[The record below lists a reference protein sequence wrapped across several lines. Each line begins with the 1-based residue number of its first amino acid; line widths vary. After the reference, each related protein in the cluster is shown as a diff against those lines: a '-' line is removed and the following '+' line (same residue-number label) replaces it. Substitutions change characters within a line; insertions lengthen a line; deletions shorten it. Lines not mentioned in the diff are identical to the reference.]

1 MKETL
6 SRQHENL
13 QSDLNA
19 KRVEVDGLK
28 SSVAQLTSAQAGM
41 SAELDATKV
50 RQIWIMNNIC
60 IIFYYGNVRE
70 KNMIKKYSDHN
81 SKSKSFIGYVNN
93 AIIKFLIYYAS
104 HMHIVGQIV
113 AINPEWSHVFLQDRG
128 TYIHLTGMIFVSYLT
143 DFSYFPLERNC

>member
-50 RQIWIMNNIC
+50 RQIRLINNFEFLYIW
-60 IIFYYGNVRE
+60 E
-70 KNMIKKYSDHN
+70 KNKWEKNIL
-81 SKSKSFIGYVNN
+81 
-93 AIIKFLIYYAS
+93 IIILNRHSSLA
-104 HMHIVGQIV
+104 M
-113 AINPEWSHVFLQDRG
+113 
-128 TYIHLTGMIFVSYLT
+128 
-143 DFSYFPLERNC
+143 

>member
-41 SAELDATKV
+41 SAKLDATKV
-50 RQIWIMNNIC
+50 RQIRLINIFC
-60 IIFYYGNVRE
+60 IFIYVR
-70 KNMIKKYSDHN
+70 KKQMIKKYSNYN
-81 SKSKSFIGYVNN
+81 SKSTFFIGYVNN
-93 AIIKFLIYYAS
+93 AIIKFLTYYAS
-104 HMHIVGQIV
+104 HMHIVGQFM
-113 AINPEWSHVFLQDRG
+113 AIHPECLHVFIQDRG
-128 TYIHLTGMIFVSYLT
+128 TYNIH
-143 DFSYFPLERNC
+143 

>member
-1 MKETL
+1 MRLTASDILYIFFREEEDKCDQIQRKLQREVSDLTFLKETL

-41 SAELDATKV
+41 SAKLDATKV
-50 RQIWIMNNIC
+50 RQIRLINNFC
-60 IIFYYGNVRE
+60 IFINVRKE
-70 KNMIKKYSDHN
+70 QMIKKCSNYN
-81 SKSKSFIGYVNN
+81 SESTFFIGYVNN

-104 HMHIVGQIV
+104 HMHIVRQFM
-113 AINPEWSHVFLQDRG
+113 AIHPK
-128 TYIHLTGMIFVSYLT
+128 
-143 DFSYFPLERNC
+143 